1 VHVLF
6 FPVPIILSAI
16 AGDSLPEVSLSDSVA
31 PQGAILRLTVEG
43 GGMPDTV
50 TGRFNGKEVPFV
62 RGSDGFYALLGIDM
76 EARPGKL
83 PVEVRL
89 GSGPGAA
96 LIRRQVRVKDGRFP
110 VQRINLPPEKVF
122 PDTAAESRIRREDAY
137 RDSCWSH
144 WENTHH
150 WEGSFI
156 PPLRGEMKRFGNR
169 RILNGAPRS
178 PHTGVDIT
186 AETGEPV
193 VAPAGGRVIA
203 TGDFF
208 FSGGS
213 IYIDHGFGLISMYF
227 HLSRLD
233 VQQGDTV
240 RQGQV
245 IGAVGA
251 TGRVSGAHLHW
262 GVRYRNARINP
273 RSLLDLKLE

>member
-1 VHVLF
+1 MNALF
-6 FPVPIILSAI
+6 FSVPFILSAI

-43 GGMPDTV
+43 GGALDTV
-50 TGRFNGKEVPFV
+50 TGRFNGKALPFI
-62 RGSDGFYALLGIDM
+62 RSGDGFYALLGIDM

-89 GSGPGAA
+89 GSGTGAP
-96 LIRRQVRVKDGRFP
+96 LVRRQVRVKDGRFP
-110 VQRINLPPEKVF
+110 VQKINLPPEKVF
-122 PDTAAESRIRREDAY
+122 PDTAAEARIRREDAY

-144 WENTHH
+144 WESARH

-186 AETGEPV
+186 AETGAPV
-193 VAPAGGRVIA
+193 VATAGGRVIA

-262 GVRYRNARINP
+262 GVRYRDARINP